1 MAEPEKSLLAGSL
14 VLPYDS
20 RSVGAMEPFS
30 GDFIIYQPLGTYAG
44 RTKVKE
50 GSQTQ
55 RLPPSA
61 RVSHIL
67 TSLPWLPSN
76 TVGMLIQEL
85 ISDLN
90 K

>member
-1 MAEPEKSLLAGSL
+1 MAEPEKNLLAGSL

-55 RLPPSA
+55 RLPPISTFEPHPDIPA
-61 RVSHIL
+61 VAAFH
-67 TSLPWLPSN
+67 